1 MRITLMCGARY
12 AIPINPKR
20 FYLFLV
26 QDLLSLLI
34 FVQQVLLEKLIKR
47 QFAFIVILS
56 ENIR

>member
-1 MRITLMCGARY
+1 MCGARY